1 MFCGQLQ
8 CTVGEEKPYFVDYG
22 TQYQQILLNDKL
34 CRLVA
39 SLCVT
44 APDGFL
50 LFCLVGIWFCFFKIK
65 DVLFVSKTE
74 EIPEKRDEIFS
85 GKIFLWKEK
94 KNCLYKEM
102 ANCLKKKRRNS
113 LKTRGEIVRKQK
125 REIAGKKKG
134 DIVRKKRK

>member
-8 CTVGEEKPYFVDYG
+8 CTAGEEKPYFVDYG
-22 TQYQQILLNDKL
+22 TQYQQILLNDKI

-50 LFCLVGIWFCFFKIK
+50 LLCLVGIWFCFFKIK
-65 DVLFVSKTE
+65 DVLFVLKTE
-74 EIPEKRDEIFS
+74 KIPEKRDEIFS
-85 GKIFLWKEK
+85 GKIFSWKEK

-102 ANCLKKKRRNS
+102 ANCLKKKGETVA
-113 LKTRGEIVRKQK
+113 KGEIL
-125 REIAGKKKG
+125 
-134 DIVRKKRK
+134 

>member
-8 CTVGEEKPYFVDYG
+8 CTAGEEEPYFVDYG
-22 TQYQQILLNDKL
+22 TQYQQILLNDKI

-65 DVLFVSKTE
+65 DVLFVLKTE

-113 LKTRGEIVRKQK
+113 LKTRGEIVRKKK
-125 REIAGKKKG
+125 REIAWKKKG
-134 DIVRKKRK
+134 DIVQKKRK